1 MLQNPV
7 GTLGATLALPFL
19 EYNKTQ
25 LSIASADIDYQ
36 IAETEFRKQLYTA
49 LLEVEDGLA
58 ARQQGEQRL
67 RYLEQQRAYAREA
80 ERLAGARFLAGA
92 TGVQPWLDE
101 QNRLWDAELALLAQ
115 QQAQLNNMAGI
126 YRALGGSDRT

>member
-1 MLQNPV
+1 M
-7 GTLGATLALPFL
+7 
-19 EYNKTQ
+19 
-25 LSIASADIDYQ
+25 
-36 IAETEFRKQLYTA
+36 
-49 LLEVEDGLA
+49 EDGLA

-80 ERLAGARFLAGA
+80 ERLASARFLAGA

-115 QQAQLNNMAGI
+115 QQTQLNNMAGI